1 MNDVANLPLYGVQKP
16 MVENWADMT
25 ADRIASEGSLRK
37 GRLLLLGAA
46 DTGKTTLLNALADR
60 LAQTQ
65 PVALVDAD
73 IGQSHIG
80 PPTTIGWTVREKSV
94 GWAVPTIPIDR
105 EETVG
110 TAHPT
115 EEARGIAFVG
125 DVTPVGHLLQLTAA
139 LVLCVEQAEQAA
151 DMVLIDTPGLVTGGA
166 ACALWWTVQRLLRPR
181 RIIAIQRENELEE
194 VLRGLQTGVS
204 SIELVKVPAGLRR
217 KSPEARQQHRRRLF
231 DRYFRN
237 AAAYTLD
244 LDRLALRE
252 TQRVTADNSIGRVIS
267 LADRTGRDIAIGV
280 IERWRQKKARTTIR
294 APRLDIRRVRC
305 LTIGAVRVD
314 TPFGWS

>member
-1 MNDVANLPLYGVQKP
+1 
-16 MVENWADMT
+16 MVENWAHMT
-25 ADRIASEGSLRK
+25 ADRIASEGPLHK

-73 IGQSHIG
+73 VGQSHIG
-80 PPTTIGWTVREKSV
+80 PPTTVGWTLRERHAA
-94 GWAVPTIPIDR
+94 GRAVPTVSARPVEIA
-105 EETVG
+105 G

-139 LVLCVEQAEQAA
+139 VALCVEQAEQAA

-166 ACALWWTVQRLLRPR
+166 ACALWWTIQRLLRPR
-181 RIIAIQRENELEE
+181 RIIAIQRQDELGE
-194 VLRGLQTGVS
+194 VLRGLQTGLS
-204 SIELVKVPAGLRR
+204 RIELVKAPAALRR

-252 TQRVTADNSIGRVIS
+252 THRMTMDNSVGRVIS
-267 LADRTGRDIAIGV
+267 LADRTGRDMAVGV
-280 IERWRQKKARTTIR
+280 IERWRQEKTRATVR

-305 LTIGAVRVD
+305 LTIGDARID